1 MTLKLPANLPAAVI
15 LRIALGIL
23 LPLFVVGFI
32 AEDVLEKERFAFE
45 SPALLWVHA
54 HAGAGL
60 TKLSIFLN
68 TFGGPEVMGAVL
80 ILIPALLYWQKRRE
94 QAAFALFSLGG
105 AAAVGL
111 GLKYVFNRVRPE
123 LWPRLIQE
131 HGPSFPSGHSTMAA
145 ALATF
150 AVLMLWHTRWR
161 WLAVTLG
168 GLYALLVGY
177 SRLVLGVHYPTD
189 VLAGWMTG
197 MGVVLTVYQVLGQRW
212 PRLAPG
218 RRTEVEPL
226 LQD

>member
-161 WLAVTLG
+161 WLAVTLE
-168 GLYALLVGY
+168 
-177 SRLVLGVHYPTD
+177 H
-189 VLAGWMTG
+189 
-197 MGVVLTVYQVLGQRW
+197 LT
-212 PRLAPG
+212 
-218 RRTEVEPL
+218 
-226 LQD
+226 